1 MMLKVFFLAV
11 VCFMVA
17 DARRLTRFFWDD
29 DSDIQKRSYARQ
41 VCTNVMKE
49 EVVSTSTLLNKVG
62 SFYPDEVRK
71 LSCKTENEL
80 AAGVSDSS
88 IICKTKKRSIDVF
101 EFNDKGHVLNLHK
114 VVVPEDCV
122 AYKI

>member
-1 MMLKVFFLAV
+1 MTAHRKLNYFNVIF
-11 VCFMVA
+11 
-17 DARRLTRFFWDD
+17 
-29 DSDIQKRSYARQ
+29 SDIQKRSYARQ

-62 SFYPDEVRK
+62 SFYPDKVRK
-71 LSCKTENEL
+71 LSCMPENEL

-88 IICKTKKRSIDVF
+88 IICKTKERIIDVL
-101 EFNDKGHVLNLHK
+101 EFSDKGDVLNLHK

>member
-1 MMLKVFFLAV
+1 MFKVILLAV
-11 VCFMVA
+11 AFFNIT
-17 DARRLTRFFWDD
+17 DARRL
-29 DSDIQKRSYARQ
+29 DSLYQSNKSDNQKRWYASQ

-49 EVVSTSTLLNKVG
+49 EVVRTSTLLNKVG

-88 IICKTKKRSIDVF
+88 IICKTKKRVIDVL
-101 EFNDKGHVLNLHK
+101 ELNDKGYVLNLHQ
-114 VVVPEDCV
+114 VVVPQDCV